1 MSNKLA
7 LIIGTSDYQDPG
19 LQDLAAPIEDV
30 RDLVEALR
38 DPAIG
43 SFDEVTPLLNAPAQT
58 IRRSIARLFKDR
70 APDDLLVLYFSGH
83 GVLDEQGQLYLTA
96 SDTERGLLSGTAIPA
111 AFVSGEM
118 DSCRSRRQVLIL
130 DCCHSGAFEKGSKG
144 VLGASV
150 GTKSAFGGSG
160 YGRVVLTATDST
172 QYAWEGNKVIGD
184 SIENS
189 LFTHYLLEGLRTGQA
204 DSNGDGHISVEE
216 LYDYAARRVT
226 EQTAKQK
233 PYMWRF
239 EKEGTFVIARNPK
252 PIVVE
257 PIPLD
262 AALQTVIDNP
272 YPLVRKSAVEQLEH
286 LLNGSNAGLSISA
299 FNALQRLS
307 DDDSNS
313 VSAAALAV
321 LKEYQDRHKAATSAP
336 TDATSTRPADKVRT
350 TLRMEPMKIT
360 PPDRPAGSIGTV
372 ETPIV
377 RTTGLPADIRA
388 LVESPDSTTR
398 MLAIKRIENLLTST
412 DVNLATLAFDALRQ
426 LTNDPEV
433 LVAKRAKEA
442 LEKFITQARSDS
454 APAGPQMAGRLLS
467 GAPVKPTTDQVS
479 RSTETK
485 PANTAT
491 EKVFESIWYWNGELR
506 WLSLSSYN
514 DSGKLIIRRNRIE
527 YHGSKTGVLVI
538 ENVRAVSE
546 ASSLKNNWTWVK
558 VEYGR
563 KKDPQVAFFA
573 DGRYMGYASMFGG
586 NKALIEA
593 IRQLVTVSK

>member
-1 MSNKLA
+1 MSTKQA

-19 LQDLAAPIEDV
+19 LHKLAAPIEDV
-30 RDLVEALR
+30 RDFVEALR

-43 SFDEVTPLLNAPAQT
+43 GFDDVTPLINAPAQT
-58 IRRSIARLFKDR
+58 IRKSIARLFKDR
-70 APDDLLVLYFSGH
+70 SPDDLLMLYFSGH
-83 GVLDEQGQLYLTA
+83 GVLDEQGQLYLAAT
-96 SDTERGLLSGTAIPA
+96 DTEPNLLSGTAIPA

-118 DSCRSRRQVLIL
+118 DHSRSRRQILIL

-160 YGRVVLTATDST
+160 YGRVVLTATDAT

-184 SIENS
+184 AIENS

-216 LYDYAARRVT
+216 LYDYAARRVA
-226 EQTAKQK
+226 EQTSKQK

-262 AALQTVIDNP
+262 AALQAVIDNP
-272 YPLVRKSAVEQLEH
+272 YPLVRKGAVQELER

-299 FNALQRLS
+299 FNALQRLN
-307 DDDSNS
+307 DDDSDS
-313 VSAAALAV
+313 VRAAAAAV
-321 LKEYQDRHKAATSAP
+321 LKDYQERHQSATQSTGAESALPDPINSIQRMRAVKP
-336 TDATSTRPADKVRT
+336 TLPERTAIPDSLLKTPMTR
-350 TLRMEPMKIT
+350 M
-360 PPDRPAGSIGTV
+360 
-372 ETPIV
+372 
-377 RTTGLPADIRA
+377 TGLPNDVRT
-388 LVESPDSTTR
+388 LVESPDRTLR
-398 MLAIKRIENLLTST
+398 MQGVEKLKRLLGHE
-412 DVNLATLAFDALRQ
+412 DANLASLAFDALRQ
-426 LTNDPEV
+426 MTSDPEV
-433 LVAKRAKEA
+433 MVQKRAKDA
-442 LEKFITQARSDS
+442 LEAFIAQARSADV
-454 APAGPQMAGRLLS
+454 PGKPQTVGRLLS
-467 GAPVKPTTDQVS
+467 GTPVKPADDQTS
-479 RSTETK
+479 RQTK
-485 PANTAT
+485 PEQAGVAN
-491 EKVFESIWYWNGELR
+491 EKTFEPVWYWNGELR
-506 WLSLSSYN
+506 WLSLNSYN
-514 DSGKLIIRRNRIE
+514 DTGKLIVRRNRLE
-527 YHGSKTGVLVI
+527 YHGNKTGVLII

-563 KKDPQVAFFA
+563 KKDPQTVYFA

-586 NKALIEA
+586 NKTMIEA
-593 IRQLVTVSK
+593 IRQLLNVSK